1 MWLKIKR
8 KTELSIPELTMF
20 LSPAGGEG
28 PSIEDSLL
36 SPTLCWRQVQ
46 PWGQFVQSQICKKEW
61 RQQQPQ
67 LQPRSR
73 ASRALLGSAASPWS
87 LLLGN
92 AFPLTGF
99 NLVTQ

>member
-8 KTELSIPELTMF
+8 KTEVSVPELAMF
-20 LSPAGGEG
+20 MTPARDEG
-28 PSIEDSLL
+28 PSIAESLL
-36 SPTLCWRQVQ
+36 RQVQ

-61 RQQQPQ
+61 QQQPR
-67 LQPRSR
+67 LQPHCR
-73 ASRALLGSAASPWS
+73 AAPAFLGSAASPWS